1 MNRIIL
7 LLFLVA
13 PGLTFAQL
21 SKKDKKEIKTY
32 TTDVC
37 ECVSDLINSLD
48 PKAVEYMTILFEEGD
63 EKANDFLTNY
73 ITSASEEEANRV
85 NASFTAMSA
94 DSFGLKIEE
103 CDDKGKVNVKIA
115 RDIDNQ
121 VGEPYEYF
129 LQMLDEGKSCF
140 WLKNF
145 YLLGNQ

>member
-1 MNRIIL
+1 MYS
-7 LLFLVA
+7 A
-13 PGLTFAQL
+13 PGSPF
-21 SKKDKKEIKTY
+21 
-32 TTDVC
+32 
-37 ECVSDLINSLD
+37 INSLD

-129 LQMLDEGKSCF
+129 LQMLDEAKSCF